1 MKMLKELLDEDMEE
15 QTDAAV
21 KELLPSVHPIYLVNE
36 RFGPEQT
43 ASCILFSEDNIHLL
57 ITAGHVFD
65 NLQGSAVYVGGEK
78 RLVHLKGQHYRT
90 RPDGRA
96 ESDKYDLAFVELD
109 EEALSCLGNVRF
121 LHSSDLDP
129 NDVAAKGHYY
139 LVLGYPA
146 TKNKRI
152 NYESYKAPHNLYIY
166 SASSP
171 ALEKYRRLSILEET
185 HILLDFDKKMIA
197 DKANKLV
204 NPPKLQG
211 ISGGGIWRIRDYTD
225 VASLAGPSPRKLV
238 GIVIEGHPM
247 QKIIMGVRISC
258 IIEAI
263 KHQYPVLREKLPNV
277 NRIYATIN
285 SKVL

>member
-1 MKMLKELLDEDMEE
+1 MLKELIDEDIEE

-21 KELLPSVHPIYLVNE
+21 KELLPSVRPIYLVNE

-43 ASCILFSEDNIHLL
+43 ASGILFSEDNIHLL

-90 RPDGRA
+90 SPDGSA
-96 ESDKYDLAFVELD
+96 ENDKYDLAFVELD
-109 EEALSCLGNVRF
+109 EEALSHLGNVRF
-121 LHSSDLDP
+121 LQSSDLDP
-129 NDVAAKGHYY
+129 NDIAKKGHYY

-146 TKNKRI
+146 TKNRRI

-166 SASSP
+166 SAGSP
-171 ALEKYRRLSILEET
+171 TLEIYRRLSIFEET

-204 NPPKLQG
+204 NPPKLHG
-211 ISGGGIWRIRDYTD
+211 ISGGGIWRIRDYSN
-225 VASLAGPSPRKLV
+225 VASLAGLSQRKLV
-238 GIVIEGHPM
+238 GIVIEGHPEH
-247 QKIIMGVRISC
+247 KAIMGVRISC
-258 IIEAI
+258 IVEAI
-263 KHQYPVLREKLPNV
+263 KHQYPHLRDRLPDS
-277 NRIYATIN
+277 NRICVYIN
-285 SKVL
+285 RKS